1 MKTRFTFALGLIII
15 ALLSACTI
23 IPSHTL
29 QTVYPRMYQNP
40 PASILILPPLNN
52 STAADAKEYFSCSL
66 SEAVGRKGYYTLPVE
81 TMFTVLRE
89 EGLYDTENI
98 TPVVLKNM
106 REHFGAD
113 AVLISTIEEWDKSW
127 AVVEG
132 SLHIT
137 SSFTLISTA
146 TADTLWDYR
155 MRTRVELGSDS
166 KKFLVQVLESAF
178 KTAVEDYFP
187 NCLESNITAMDNA
200 LPYGKHHPQ
209 FTLDAE
215 QGVSPGKS
223 GRIDINK

>member
-15 ALLSACTI
+15 TLLSACTI

-29 QTVYPRMYQNP
+29 QTVYPQMYQNS

-127 AVVEG
+127 ALVAG

-155 MRTRVELGSDS
+155 MHTSVELGSDS